1 MCGIVGYIGKKPIK
15 NELIRMLRLLEYRG
29 YDSAG
34 IGVIKNGKINVFKS
48 VGNITSLENALPKQ
62 INSTI
67 GIGHT
72 RWATHG
78 KPTIKN
84 AHPHCSQNGEFAVVH
99 NGIIENYEEL
109 KKPLEVLGSKFY
121 SCTDTEVVAKLL
133 EHAKGDTVISKI
145 ISTANKLKGSFALA
159 VLHADSPSTIYVAKH
174 KSPLFVGYNGAQ
186 AFVASDPA
194 CFPNSLTAKYSL
206 SDGEFAEVTSSKIT
220 FYNSCGEI
228 INKEPIGSLPTFQE
242 ESIKK
247 TKYYMKKEIA
257 EIPDCLTN
265 IINYY
270 ANEKAFNYFSAE
282 IIKTIKRIKLVGC
295 GTAYHACEMGAYYL
309 EKFFKKEASAY
320 IASEFRYSCP
330 IINKNTLCIFI
341 SQSGETADTIGA
353 AELAK
358 ESGAPTVVITNCLH
372 STLAKMADCVLP
384 VLAKRE
390 VAVASTKA
398 FVGQVAVCYALAGF
412 LANATSKKGKKLDYL
427 TNLNLLNSA
436 YKIYPKATLIKL
448 VNMLTAVKDV
458 FFIGRGSDY
467 VICQEASLKI
477 KEICYINCNAYP
489 AGELKHGFIALVE
502 DGTIMFAVATNKSLL
517 PKTLN
522 GINEVKSR
530 GGKIILVSQ
539 FKESEF
545 GSGIVD
551 EQIVLPDAPSDLMP
565 LIAISP
571 LFSLAYYASVARG
584 NNPDMP
590 RNLAKSVTVE

>member
-48 VGNITSLENALPKQ
+48 VGNITSLEKALPKQ
-62 INSTI
+62 IDSTI

-78 KPTIKN
+78 KPTLLN
-84 AHPHCSQNGEFAVVH
+84 AHPHCSQSGEFAVVH
-99 NGIIENYEEL
+99 NGIIENYKEL
-109 KKPLEVLGSKFY
+109 KRPLELLGTKFY
-121 SCTDTEVVAKLL
+121 SSTDTEVIAKLL
-133 EHAKGDTVISKI
+133 EQAKGNTVISKI
-145 ISTANKLKGSFALA
+145 ISTTNKLSGSFALA
-159 VLHADSPSTIYVAKH
+159 ILHRDDPNTIFVAKQ
-174 KSPLFVGYNGAQ
+174 KSPLFVGNDGAQ

-194 CFPNSLTAKYSL
+194 CINSAAVTTYSIA
-206 SDGEFAEVTSSKIT
+206 DGEFAAVTCSKIT
-220 FYNSCGEI
+220 FYNSLGEI
-228 INKEPIGSLPTFQE
+228 INKEPINTPAILQE
-242 ESIKK
+242 SAAKK

-257 EIPDCLTN
+257 EIPDCLTS

-270 ANEKAFNYFSAE
+270 ADEKVFSYFSAE
-282 IIKTIKRIKLVGC
+282 KIKSIKRIKLVGC
-295 GTAYHACEMGAYYL
+295 GTAYHACEMGASFL
-309 EKFFKKEASAY
+309 EKYFKKEATAH

-353 AELAK
+353 AELAQK
-358 ESGAPTVVITNCLH
+358 SGAPTVVITNCLH

-398 FVGQVAVCYALAGF
+398 FVGQVAVCYALAGY
-412 LANATSKKGKKLDYL
+412 LAKTASKKGKKLDYL

-436 YKIYPKATLIKL
+436 YKIYPKAALTKLINL
-448 VNMLTAVKDV
+448 LTPAKDA

-467 VICQEASLKI
+467 IICQEASLKI

-502 DGTIMFAVATNKSLL
+502 DGTIMFTVATNKSLL

-539 FKESEF
+539 FKEPDIEA
-545 GSGIVD
+545 GLCA
-551 EQIVLPDAPSDLMP
+551 EQITLPDAPEDLMP

-571 LFSLAYYASVARG
+571 LFSLAYYTSLARG

>member
-34 IGVIKNGKINVFKS
+34 IGVIKNSKINVFKS
-48 VGNITSLENALPKQ
+48 VGNITSLEKALPKQ
-62 INSTI
+62 IHSTI

-78 KPTIKN
+78 KPTLLN
-84 AHPHCSQNGEFAVVH
+84 AHPHCSLNGEFAVVH
-99 NGIIENYEEL
+99 NGIIENYKKL
-109 KKPLEVLGSKFY
+109 KQPLELLGTKFY
-121 SCTDTEVVAKLL
+121 SSTDTEVIAKLL
-133 EHAKGDTVISKI
+133 EHAKGKTVINKI
-145 ISTANKLKGSFALA
+145 ISTANKLSGSFALA
-159 VLHADSPSTIYVAKH
+159 ILHAGDPKTIYVAKH
-174 KSPLFVGYNGAQ
+174 KSPLFVGCDGAQ

-194 CFPNSLTAKYSL
+194 CFPDSLTTKYSL
-206 SDGEFAEVTSSKIT
+206 SDGEFATVTRSKIT

-228 INKEPIGSLPTFQE
+228 INKEPITTSPILQE
-242 ESIKK
+242 TAVKK

-257 EIPDCLTN
+257 EIPDCLAN
-265 IINYY
+265 IIKYY
-270 ANEKAFNYFSAE
+270 ADGNVFGYFSAE
-282 IIKTIKRIKLVGC
+282 KIKTIKRIKLIGC
-295 GTAYHACEMGAYYL
+295 GTAYHACEMGANYL
-309 EKFFKKEASAY
+309 EKNLKKEASAY

-358 ESGAPTVVITNCLH
+358 ENGAPTVVITNCLH

-398 FVGQVAVCYALAGF
+398 FVGQVAVCYALAGY
-412 LANATSKKGKKLDYL
+412 LSNTISKKDNKLDYL
-427 TNLNLLNSA
+427 SNLNLLYNA
-436 YKIYPKATLIKL
+436 YKIFPKAALEKLINL
-448 VNMLTAVKDV
+448 LLPARDV

-467 VICQEASLKI
+467 IICQEASLKI

-502 DGTIMFAVATNKSLL
+502 DGTIMFTVATNKNLL

-539 FKESEF
+539 FKESDFEV
-545 GSGIVD
+545 GLACK
-551 EQIVLPDAPSDLMP
+551 QIVLPDAPEDLMP

-571 LFSLAYYASVARG
+571 LFSLAYYTSLARG